1 LNLSVSGL
9 PAIVVQI
16 GFILLLSAPVW
27 LAAKMVG
34 ARHPTLLR
42 AALSLVAGALG
53 VLVSAAFGGVFA
65 LLLAPIAF
73 LLSFKYVLGTSVV
86 GSIGLAIIAVVVYA
100 AMVHFIG
107 AAFEVPARGSTYV

>member
-9 PAIVVQI
+9 PAILVQVV
-16 GFILLLSAPVW
+16 FILLLSAPVW

-42 AALSLVAGALG
+42 AALSLVVGGLG
-53 VLVSAAFGGVFA
+53 VLASVAFGGAFA
-65 LLLAPIAF
+65 LFLAPIVF
-73 LLSFKYVLGTSVV
+73 LLSFKYVLGTSVI

-107 AAFEVPARGSTYV
+107 AAFQVPTQGTTYV